1 MVYYKV
7 LGRETCPYC
16 CRACSV
22 LKQNKINFMFGEMGS
37 SPELIE
43 HYKEKYNFPTVPIVI
58 RVDGDEE
65 QLIGGYTDMM
75 DHLEGTI
82 ESENSNGSCE
92 LK

>member
-43 HYKEKYNFPTVPIVI
+43 YYKEKYNFPTVPIVI
-58 RVDGDEE
+58 RVDGDQE

>member
-1 MVYYKV
+1 
-7 LGRETCPYC
+7 
-16 CRACSV
+16 
-22 LKQNKINFMFGEMGS
+22 MFGEMGS

>member
-43 HYKEKYNFPTVPIVI
+43 HYKNKYNFPTVPIVI
-58 RVDGDEE
+58 RIDGDQE

>member
-58 RVDGDEE
+58 RIEGDEE
-65 QLIGGYTDMM
+65 KLIGGYTDMM
-75 DHLEGTI
+75 DHLEKQDDTEI
-82 ESENSNGSCE
+82 SDDSCQ